1 MNLVHE
7 LRERG
12 IGLRTLADPFGI
24 NTTDPGDPMNE
35 LALVM
40 LALFAQM
47 ERTYAAERAAH
58 ARAAATANGRRTGRP
73 TVVNPTKL
81 EHAAL
86 LREKGA
92 SIAEIC
98 TKTGMSRSTLYR
110 HLPPREQTDVTASTI
125 SGSVLDISR
134 SRFGGLHRKS

>member
-1 MNLVHE
+1 
-7 LRERG
+7 
-12 IGLRTLADPFGI
+12 
-24 NTTDPGDPMNE
+24 MNE

-40 LALFAQM
+40 LALFAQL

-58 ARAAATANGRRTGRP
+58 ARAAATAHGRRTGRP

-86 LREKGA
+86 LREKEA

-110 HLPPREQTDVTASTI
+110 HLPPREPTDVTARTI
-125 SGSVLDISR
+125 RGSGSDSASR
-134 SRFGGLHRKS
+134 LGGLERKS